1 MPIGFAGIYHLVWF
15 GLFLPWA
22 AFRSGR
28 KFETHPLPPRPRL
41 FLSVVVQQVAFAAL
55 SLLVSWGEN
64 IPLFP
69 PLNFRLGPLAL
80 GVGLLAVGFT
90 LLGPRW
96 RHAVEQ
102 QERRLHMCM
111 PRTPRERW
119 LWAGVSVAA
128 GFGEEVTYRGVLFV
142 LLARLL
148 GGPLP
153 AAIIASAVFGFSH
166 ILQGWKN
173 AVIIGIVAL
182 VMHGLVIWSGSL
194 YIAMAVHAIYDLV
207 AGFTY
212 GRLGERLGYPSEGIE
227 VSAPGLASPAQ

>member
-28 KFETHPLPPRPRL
+28 KFETRSLPPRTRL
-41 FLSVVVQQVAFAAL
+41 FVSVIVQQIAFAAL
-55 SLLVSWGEN
+55 SLLVAWPEQIS
-64 IPLFP
+64 LFP
-69 PLNFRLGPLAL
+69 ALSFRPGPLAL
-80 GVGLLAVGFT
+80 GVALLVVGIV

-102 QERRLHMCM
+102 RERRLHMCM
-111 PRTPRERW
+111 PRTPRERL
-119 LWAGVSVAA
+119 LWAGVSLAA
-128 GFGEEVTYRGVLFV
+128 GFGEEVTYRGVMFI
-142 LLARLL
+142 LLSRLL

-182 VMHGLVIWSGSL
+182 AMHGLVIWSGSL

-207 AGFTY
+207 AGFAY
-212 GRLGERLGYPSEGIE
+212 GKLGERLGYPPEGIE
-227 VSAPGLASPAQ
+227 VPAPGVPSPAQ